1 MRWCTIVCSDSNAT
15 VTKSLQHTATHC
27 KTDANNIGYGA
38 VRDHMLEFDH
48 NGPMTVPSDFNYTSA
63 QDLRAQAEAALR
75 PTRLERKQK
84 WRDMLAARLTGER
97 DGETPSLSGEGVG
110 DSWVRGDREG
120 ERARLSER
128 ESKRETENGRGGR
141 DLFAARLPVRSHDSL
156 QSTRERTLQ
165 NVGSFPKESC
175 ERDREILGEGEADGE
190 GGVGQVGQVGQPL
203 SVLEVLERE
212 TRRLAT
218 VCY

>member
-1 MRWCTIVCSDSNAT
+1 MRWSTIVCLDSNAT
-15 VTKSLQHTATHC
+15 VTKSLQHTAAHC

-63 QDLRAQAEAALR
+63 QDLRAQAEASLR

-110 DSWVRGDREG
+110 DRGGRDDREG

-156 QSTRERTLQ
+156 QRPRERDLQ

-175 ERDREILGEGEADGE
+175 ERDREILGEGETDRE
-190 GGVGQVGQVGQPL
+190 GGVGQVGQPL